1 MTKIDYITAHNGGIK
16 MYAGF
21 DNFVGWGKTAQHI
34 AYVMETKGMAD
45 AVYGSSTMDFADE
58 EGFDTRD
65 GATNLWNEAIEIYNW
80 NVNGVAG

>member
-1 MTKIDYITAHNGGIK
+1 MTKIDYITAYNGGIK
-16 MYAGF
+16 MYAGTG
-21 DNFVGWGKTAQHI
+21 NFVGWGKTAKMI

-45 AVYGSSTMDFADE
+45 AGFGSSTMDFAYE
-58 EGFDTRD
+58 EGFDTYD